1 MSVAIPKGILGYTW
15 YKVKQIFWVKESI
28 RVKIELER
36 VHKVYSPLF
45 CL

>member
-15 YKVKQIFWVKESI
+15 YKVKQIFWAKESI
-28 RVKIELER
+28 MVKIELER
-36 VHKVYSPLF
+36 VHKAYPLLF